1 MTVTP
6 ESFRISRPEFSSE
19 TDYPDAT
26 IAAQI
31 ASAELRMKSDVWG
44 DLRDQGIELL
54 VAHNLTMSMRARKNA
69 AASSAGGLVASKS
82 VDKVSISY
90 DTSTHTYQGA
100 GAFNLTIYGIE
111 FWQLANMMGAGGWQ
125 L

>member
-1 MTVTP
+1 MTVAP
-6 ESFRISRPEFSSE
+6 DSFRISRPEFSSV

-31 ASAELRMKSDVWG
+31 ASAELRVKSDVWG

-54 VAHNLTMSMRARKNA
+54 VAHNLALSTRARKNVA
-69 AASSAGGLVASKS
+69 TGSAGGLVASKS

-90 DTSTHTYQGA
+90 DTSMHTYQGA
-100 GAFNLTIYGIE
+100 GAFNLTLYGVE